1 MHGAVLAVAAAV
13 LLQGP
18 GSAASLRARRADTPP
33 AIDGHLD
40 DAVWRSADVGDT
52 FRQYEPEEGQPA
64 TERTELRI
72 LYDNSALY
80 VGVRL
85 FDREP
90 GKIVARL
97 SRRDDSPDA
106 DRFTFYVDALHD
118 RLTGASFEVS
128 AGGVQRD
135 TIISNDT
142 NRDSSWDGVWES
154 AVSIDQEGWSI
165 EMRIPLSQLRFLR
178 GDRQTWGFNAER
190 FIYRKNERV
199 WFELVPR
206 AANALMSRAAEL
218 TDIDGVQP
226 RRSLELL
233 PYTAARSEF
242 VRPGASGNPFNDG
255 SRYFG
260 AAGLDLK
267 YVPRPNVILNA
278 AINPDFGQVEIDPAV
293 VNLGAFEVF
302 FQEKRP
308 FFIEGAQIF
317 SNFGNLG
324 ANNFWGFNRSE
335 PNLVHTRRL
344 GRVPQGEASG
354 EFVDRPTATT
364 ILGAAKLTGKSS
376 NGWSFGVLDALTD
389 REHTRTSSFGQQE
402 RIETEPLTNYFA
414 ARVLK
419 EWGLGRSGLGAIVT
433 GVNRDLGDPGLAR
446 QLTGRANLAGMDGY
460 HFFDRGKVWVVH
472 GRFVGS
478 HVSGSREAIERLQLA
493 PQRFY
498 QRTDTPHISFDPA
511 RTSLSGWS
519 GSA

>member
-154 AVSIDQEGWSI
+154 AVSIDREGWTI

-190 FIYRKNERV
+190 FI
-199 WFELVPR
+199 
-206 AANALMSRAAEL
+206 
-218 TDIDGVQP
+218 
-226 RRSLELL
+226 
-233 PYTAARSEF
+233 
-242 VRPGASGNPFNDG
+242 
-255 SRYFG
+255 
-260 AAGLDLK
+260 
-267 YVPRPNVILNA
+267 
-278 AINPDFGQVEIDPAV
+278 
-293 VNLGAFEVF
+293 
-302 FQEKRP
+302 
-308 FFIEGAQIF
+308 
-317 SNFGNLG
+317 
-324 ANNFWGFNRSE
+324 
-335 PNLVHTRRL
+335 
-344 GRVPQGEASG
+344 
-354 EFVDRPTATT
+354 
-364 ILGAAKLTGKSS
+364 
-376 NGWSFGVLDALTD
+376 
-389 REHTRTSSFGQQE
+389 
-402 RIETEPLTNYFA
+402 
-414 ARVLK
+414 
-419 EWGLGRSGLGAIVT
+419 
-433 GVNRDLGDPGLAR
+433 
-446 QLTGRANLAGMDGY
+446 
-460 HFFDRGKVWVVH
+460 
-472 GRFVGS
+472 
-478 HVSGSREAIERLQLA
+478 
-493 PQRFY
+493 
-498 QRTDTPHISFDPA
+498 
-511 RTSLSGWS
+511 
-519 GSA
+519 